1 MTPDPVLGGPIGT
14 LTAAAQEKLPAEI
27 FHYAAGG
34 AGDEATV
41 LRNVRNLDAFRL
53 VPRVMRDVSAVD
65 TSAEVVGGSLAAPLL
80 VAPMGMQR
88 LYHEGAEVTT
98 ARAAAEL
105 GTGFCL
111 SMFGSCSP
119 EQVAGA
125 APGQVR
131 WRQMYLT
138 KDRRLNEELIRQAE
152 DAGFDAVVC
161 TVDLP
166 VMAERF
172 RDAGNTFQT
181 FDNEVAE
188 AWSPALVREPYFKE
202 PLGLWREE
210 RPEAT
215 PQQFIDHVFP
225 HPGCGWDDLERLVG
239 RSPLPVIVK
248 GVLHPDDAVRAVGA
262 GAAAVVVSNHGGSQH
277 DRSVAAVDALPAV
290 AGAVDGAVPVY
301 FDSGVR
307 SGTHAAVALALGADA
322 VLVGRPV
329 LWGLA
334 VHGPDG
340 VRAVLEHL
348 TKGLRDSMAF
358 VGARTV
364 RDLRKAT
371 VLCEPGPSG
380 AVGRRDGHWPAE
392 PSAR

>member
-1 MTPDPVLGGPIGT
+1 M
-14 LTAAAQEKLPAEI
+14 

-41 LRNVRNLDAFRL
+41 LRNVQHLDAFRL
-53 VPRVMRDVSAVD
+53 VPRVMRDVSVID
-65 TSAEVVGGSLAAPLL
+65 TSTEVVGGSLAAPLL

-88 LYHEGAEVTT
+88 LYDEGAEAGT

-105 GTGFCL
+105 GIGFCL
-111 SMFGSCSP
+111 SLFANCSP

-138 KDRRLNEELIRQAE
+138 KDHRLNEELVRQAGA
-152 DAGFDAVVC
+152 AGFDAIVC

-181 FDNEVAE
+181 FDNEVAQ
-188 AWSPALVREPYFKE
+188 AWSPALVREPFFKE
-202 PLGLWREE
+202 LLGLWREE

-215 PQQFIDHVFP
+215 AQQFIDHVFP
-225 HPGCGWDDLERLVG
+225 HPGCGWDDLERLIG
-239 RSPLPVIVK
+239 SSPLPVIVK
-248 GVLHPDDAVRAVGA
+248 GVLHPDDAARAVGV

-277 DRSVAAVDALPAV
+277 DRSVGAIDALPAV
-290 AGAVDGAVPVY
+290 AEAVDGAVPVY

-307 SGTHAAVALALGADA
+307 SGTHAAIALALGADA

-340 VRAVLEHL
+340 VRAMLEHM
-348 TKGLRDSMAF
+348 TKGLRDTMAF

-364 RDLRKAT
+364 SDLRKAT
-371 VLCEPGPSG
+371 VRSEPGPSG
-380 AVGRRDGHWPAE
+380 AVRLRDGDRLAA

>member
-1 MTPDPVLGGPIGT
+1 MATDTVPRSTIDAL
-14 LTAAAQEKLPAEI
+14 AAAARERLPAEV

-41 LRNVRNLDAFRL
+41 LRNVQKLDAFRL
-53 VPRVMRDVSAVD
+53 IPRVMRDVSDIDTAV
-65 TSAEVVGGSLAAPLL
+65 EVVGGSLAAPFL

-88 LYHEGAEVTT
+88 LYHKDAEVAT

-105 GTGFCL
+105 GMGFCL
-111 SMFGSCSP
+111 SLFGSCSP

-125 APGQVR
+125 AASQVR
-131 WRQMYLT
+131 WRQMYIT
-138 KDRRLNEELIRQAE
+138 KDRRLNEELVRQAAA
-152 DAGFDAVVC
+152 AGFDAIVC

-166 VMAERF
+166 VMAERY
-172 RDAGNTFQT
+172 RDSDNTFRS
-181 FDNEVAE
+181 FDNTVAE
-188 AWSPALVREPYFKE
+188 EASPALVREPYFKE
-202 PLGLWREE
+202 LLDLWRGGQ
-210 RPEAT
+210 PEAT

-225 HPGCGWDDLERLVG
+225 HPGCGWGDLEDLIG

-248 GVLHPDDAVRAVGA
+248 GVLHPDDAVRAVGV

-277 DRSVAAVDALPAV
+277 DRSVAAIDALPGV
-290 AGAVDGAVPVY
+290 VEQVDGAVPVY

-307 SGTHAAVALALGADA
+307 SGTHAAVALVCGADA

-334 VHGPDG
+334 VHGPQG
-340 VRAVLEHL
+340 VRSVLDDMVDD
-348 TKGLRDSMAF
+348 LRNTMAF

-364 RDLRKAT
+364 LDLRKAT
-371 VLCEPGPSG
+371 AMPTPALSGSALGGQVLHTS
-380 AVGRRDGHWPAE
+380 
-392 PSAR
+392 